1 MALTALQHGGNLMK
15 NIFLT
20 ILLVLGT
27 SAFMA
32 CTQPNGGDSF
42 IDDTPP
48 IDNPNNGGN
57 GGGEGGNGEEGN
69 VGDEEIVLSDENID
83 DFTFF
88 VKTEG
93 FGNNHDGESQ
103 LTLQNNTNSA
113 DGWNNFTY
121 LSYINHINGTFICF
135 SITNGEIT
143 YRHNINN
150 ATTTWNINGD
160 KVVFTI
166 TKN

>member
-1 MALTALQHGGNLMK
+1 MK

-27 SAFMA
+27 LAFMA
-32 CTQPNGGDSF
+32 CAQPNGGDSF

-57 GGGEGGNGEEGN
+57 NNGNEGGNGEEGN
-69 VGDEEIVLSDENID
+69 GGEEEIVLSDENIN

-93 FGNNHDGESQ
+93 FGIQYDGESQ
-103 LTLQNNTNSA
+103 LTLQDNTNPA

-121 LSYINHINGTFICF
+121 SSYINHMNGRFICF

-143 YRHNINN
+143 YRHNIDN
-150 ATTTWNINGD
+150 ATTDTYDINGN
-160 KVVFTI
+160 KI
-166 TKN
+166 TFIISCNNQ